1 MNDVKMHTRSEYANK
16 LGRRVSKGE
25 WERHNRA
32 YEVHLQGSVIHE
44 GYFVDD
50 AGKKLPKLR
59 QAATHVLM
67 RETTKCNRKVS
78 MGNRYGTHGTRA
90 RYLDKPAGHVR

>member
-25 WERHNRA
+25 WERRNRA
-32 YEVHLQGSVIHE
+32 YEVHLQDSWIHE
-44 GYFVDD
+44 GYVI
-50 AGKKLPKLR
+50 GEGGEKLKKVRRAETL
-59 QAATHVLM
+59 VLM

-78 MGNRYGTHGTRA
+78 MGNRYGKHGTRA
-90 RYLDKPAGHVR
+90 RYLDEPAGHVR